1 MDAWSRPHRA
11 GLASTTKM
19 LVSLLVL
26 LASVLLAVES
36 HGLSIVDCAPH
47 ERGTLLTEESWS
59 CSNGDSSCTSTFT
72 DCFSNGSGQQVG
84 GSSDYSANG
93 SLIKSMNRGWDCI
106 LNQF

>member
-11 GLASTTKM
+11 GLPSTTKM

-47 ERGTLLTEESWS
+47 ERGTLLVSKRKKAGVAATGTVVALLPSPTVFPMALD
-59 CSNGDSSCTSTFT
+59 NK
-72 DCFSNGSGQQVG
+72 SGGPATTQLMG
-84 GSSDYSANG
+84 
-93 SLIKSMNRGWDCI
+93 R
-106 LNQF
+106 